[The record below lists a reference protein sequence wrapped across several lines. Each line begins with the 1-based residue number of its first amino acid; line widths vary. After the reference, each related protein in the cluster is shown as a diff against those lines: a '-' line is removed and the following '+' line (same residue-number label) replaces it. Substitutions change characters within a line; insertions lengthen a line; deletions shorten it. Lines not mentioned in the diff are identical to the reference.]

1 MPNLTHFDEHGA
13 AVMVDVSGKETTH
26 REALATGIIRVS
38 EAVYAAIEG
47 GTAAK
52 GDVLGVARIAGIM
65 AAKRTSDTIPQRRAA
80 DRLRHVQGDRQ
91 AHGDHGHPPRTQ
103 VRRQKR
109 HIHPLTTVPTGNS
122 EQDGSTAR
130 LRAPA

>member
-65 AAKRTSDTIPQRRAA
+65 AAKRTSDTIPLCHPLPISKCTVDFRSRSFAPPRPSRSRARRASRWKPCTPSA
-80 DRLRHVQGDRQ
+80 SRC
-91 AHGDHGHPPRTQ
+91 
-103 VRRQKR
+103 
-109 HIHPLTTVPTGNS
+109 
-122 EQDGSTAR
+122 
-130 LRAPA
+130 

>member
-65 AAKRTSDTIPQRRAA
+65 AAKRTSDTIP
-80 DRLRHVQGDRQ
+80 LC
-91 AHGDHGHPPRTQ
+91 
-103 VRRQKR
+103 
-109 HIHPLTTVPTGNS
+109 HPLPIS
-122 EQDGSTAR
+122 K
-130 LRAPA
+130 